1 MRTLGIVLAAL
12 LVVVPPFMAEYHV
25 YLLSLTL
32 LWGIFALSMGL
43 VLGFIGEINF
53 GQAAFVAIA
62 AYASSLLRLKLGF
75 SFWAAAPVALA
86 LVVGL
91 AALVG
96 LITLRLRGPFFALVT
111 LGFGEIV
118 RLIITNWQD
127 LTNGPLGLRPIAP
140 PEPLFGLRFDSK
152 IGFYYLVFATLC
164 VSLLALSRL
173 IRARSGRMMIAVR
186 EDEVLAGFVGIAVLR
201 HKVIGL
207 CFSALVAG
215 MGGLLIGPFL
225 TLLAPG
231 QFDLFASVDM
241 VVMVVVG
248 GVGTLAGPLIGA
260 VFLVFMPEALSFAR
274 ELRPVMMGGLLIIVT
289 IFLPGGVIGLLRH
302 ALTRLSS
309 RQGGR
314 LAVLR

>member
-173 IRARSGRMMIAVR
+173 ISARSGRMMIAVR

>member
-241 VVMVVVG
+241 VVMVVIG
-248 GVGTLAGPLIGA
+248 GVGTLAGPLIGY
-260 VFLVFMPEALSFAR
+260 SWCSCR
-274 ELRPVMMGGLLIIVT
+274 R
-289 IFLPGGVIGLLRH
+289 R
-302 ALTRLSS
+302 
-309 RQGGR
+309 
-314 LAVLR
+314 

>member
-1 MRTLGIVLAAL
+1 
-12 LVVVPPFMAEYHV
+12 
-25 YLLSLTL
+25 
-32 LWGIFALSMGL
+32 MGL

>member
-1 MRTLGIVLAAL
+1 VRALGIVLAAL
-12 LVVVPPFMAEYHV
+12 LVAVPPFMAEYHV

-75 SFWAAAPVALA
+75 SFWLAAPVALG

-118 RLIITNWQD
+118 RLVITNWQD

-164 VSLLALSRL
+164 LSLAALSRL
-173 IRARSGRMMIAVR
+173 IRARTGRMMIAVR
-186 EDEVLAGFVGIAVLR
+186 EDEVLAGFVGIPVLR

-225 TLLAPG
+225 TLLDPG

-274 ELRPVMMGGLLIIVT
+274 ELRPVMMGGMLILVT
-289 IFLPGGVIGLLRH
+289 IFLPGGVIGLLRTG
-302 ALTRLSS
+302 LTRLATRWDRSM
-309 RQGGR
+309 
-314 LAVLR
+314 AVPR

>member
-1 MRTLGIVLAAL
+1 MRTLGVLLAIL
-12 LVVVPPFMAEYHV
+12 LIAVPPFMAEYHV

-75 SFWAAAPVALA
+75 SFWSAAPVALA

-140 PEPLFGLRFDSK
+140 PESLFGLRFDSK
-152 IGFYYLVFATLC
+152 LGFYYLVFATLC
-164 VSLLALSRL
+164 VSLAALARL
-173 IRARSGRMMIAVR
+173 IRARTGRMMIAVR
-186 EDEVLAGFVGIAVLR
+186 EDEVLAGFVGIPVLR

-207 CFSALVAG
+207 CFRALVAG
-215 MGGLLIGPFL
+215 LGGLLIGP
-225 TLLAPG
+225 
-231 QFDLFASVDM
+231 FDLFASVDM

-302 ALTRLSS
+302 GLTRLSS
-309 RQGGR
+309 AGRGR